1 MLAKRQHFLWL
12 IFYTLM
18 MLVVAACSTNTSA
31 PASRVAQ
38 GSPHTS
44 SSTAS
49 PTPRLGAPGC
59 HPPSPLDTS
68 NLGFLEARGT
78 ATGTQLW
85 ALFLG
90 GVPPAGTEIKII

>member
-18 MLVVAACSTNTSA
+18 ILVVAACSTNTSA
-31 PASRVAQ
+31 PASSITK

-59 HPPSPLDTS
+59 HPPSPLDYVKFGLPGSKGYGYRYAVMGTVP
-68 NLGFLEARGT
+68 GRG
-78 ATGTQLW
+78 AACGH
-85 ALFLG
+85 
-90 GVPPAGTEIKII
+90 